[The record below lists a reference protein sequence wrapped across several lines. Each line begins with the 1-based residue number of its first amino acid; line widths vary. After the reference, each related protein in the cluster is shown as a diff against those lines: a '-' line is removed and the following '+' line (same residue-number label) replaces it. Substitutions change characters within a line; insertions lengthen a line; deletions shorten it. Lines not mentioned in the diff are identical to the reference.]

1 MSLHL
6 LRNFAEAYAEYTRPE
21 GPEYLPADVTAAV
34 RLAELSV
41 QLLGYDSTAELEAFQ
56 KAQEMLLDG
65 DLNAEDRPMVE
76 RLRANAALRFA
87 RKLALLQPTEK
98 A

>member
-1 MSLHL
+1 MSLKL
-6 LRNFAEAYAEYTRPE
+6 LRDFAEEYAEFIRDPDPGQE
-21 GPEYLPADVTAAV
+21 VAV